1 MFSWW
6 NKCFF
11 PVRWQFS
18 WCFFQKC
25 ISFHRLHILFLE
37 PLHSARDRH
46 PYQRTCSHSPTYD
59 LRSCC
64 YIFFYL
70 CIYWNYFVNQKKVLL
85 RSIRQKWIINLIAYE
100 LKKIIY
106 KLCCLHKVSL
116 TKMIPFFSALI
127 TVANLSCDVSFT
139 DMIINII
146 AWWTTNCKQVLDSL
160 SQGSD

>member
-18 WCFFQKC
+18 WYFFQKC
-25 ISFHRLHILFLE
+25 IPFHRLQMLFLE

-46 PYQRTCSHSPTYD
+46 PYQRACCHSPTYD

-64 YIFFYL
+64 YIFFLSLYL
-70 CIYWNYFVNQKKVLL
+70 LKLFCESKRLLL

-100 LKKIIY
+100 LKKSFFSIY
-106 KLCCLHKVSL
+106 KLCCLHRVSL

-127 TVANLSCDVSFT
+127 TVANLSCDVSFYRH
-139 DMIINII
+139 DYQYHCLMN
-146 AWWTTNCKQVLDSL
+146 N
-160 SQGSD
+160 